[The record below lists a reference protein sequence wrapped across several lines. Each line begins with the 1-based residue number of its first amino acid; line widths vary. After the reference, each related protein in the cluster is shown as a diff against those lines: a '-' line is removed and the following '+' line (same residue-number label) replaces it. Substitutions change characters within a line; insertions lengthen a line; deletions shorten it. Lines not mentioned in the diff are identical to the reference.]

1 MKKIVSVK
9 NLIILLKFLIILN
22 EINLRKNQE
31 EDLYVF
37 LNISNIICNQSNYI
51 TSFTMKICGE
61 TEIKKSQYF
70 AFSFSDT
77 KNISHSVQ
85 CSILINNTKKVPNSN
100 ESINN
105 KDVIDISDLETH
117 LTYHS
122 ISNINYNNSNISV
135 PDNYDSDLEKDI
147 YNSSDKV
154 TNNYYSDRD
163 NNDSEIE
170 VTDNFYS
177 NIQGTHNIDSEG
189 VITENYDSNEI
200 THYIDSDT
208 IEANNYSI
216 GFKLTHNIDS
226 NNKETDNLDSNAEV
240 QDKFS
245 KNTEN
250 SSLIDFIYS
259 DIDIVPNYDK
269 DSEYFD
275 PDIEVTD
282 NFDSYIEKADNYDS
296 NVEVTYI
303 NASNIDNFYSGAQ
316 LADIKENDYFNSDI
330 EVTDKDESNIEI
342 IDNYNSDISFNN
354 TDNVYSVYEIT
365 DTFNSNTKIIYNNQ
379 SNAKSDSDEQKIKD
393 DLTDFISGDNSQL
406 DNLNNTYLE
415 ILSIMDNK
423 TNEDPQMNTSVYSSF
438 INGNNSSSEFEIID
452 NITQTYEKAQL
463 EVVIPSNQSETT
475 NHIADKEKPIPT
487 NEIKLTGNIIEK
499 NSTNYTALIE
509 TTIPFIESETRIAEI
524 KTTIPNSELKMA
536 IPIINRENIN
546 PTTEIEITSPITEL
560 EITTPKK
567 EIVPVTDTKIETNKK
582 EKDIIIPITEI
593 ETGKDEIEIIFPK
606 TEMETIINSSKNESS
621 NPTTKILNNIT
632 NSTDLTISTIP
643 NIETTIIDKIITQ
656 NIIYPINHD
665 YDFCYKAIC
674 IFNGMIKE
682 EFEVKLEDDFPI
694 FIDQFPENIFIQPL
708 LYDIT
713 TYKASKCYQVKNIF
727 KQVLK
732 FKAHDSEKKISFY
745 FISIILGKVV
755 KNEEIYVDVFLKKK
769 TQNLRNLNNLEE
781 NIALCKS
788 DYNAVPVE
796 GKEISNSYYCEIN
809 NIEKPN
815 DYFGLIFRSSS
826 DVKNIPNDTNY
837 TDPSITDTLIKE
849 GKIQDFS
856 LMVFNAISLDLN
868 KCHNTSIFTL
878 LGNINKQNDEILYFG
893 ILLFLDN
900 IKNATANCS
909 LPSGIIG
916 DINITC
922 NVLNYFYD
930 STIYIP
936 NHIIDDIKSK
946 EPILNI
952 TEFKFKGKTTC
963 QLINY
968 DTNSIDSDDVNVNPF
983 IPETNKIPTEIN
995 SDIIFRQISHL
1006 KINSSGK
1013 IITFNMIGFSFNSLE
1028 KNSYIS
1034 ISINL
1039 IKLNDKNN
1047 SERKAICTLNN
1058 DVNGNINKLALMIFE
1073 CEVNNVIDIK
1083 NVDDIRIVSSPK
1095 IKNIPVSYSIL
1106 VYAKKTDE
1114 FINQGI
1120 LLDYM
1125 EENNLT
1131 KAPPLLSN
1139 IIINATNC
1147 HEEGSFYIQAY
1158 IDSSI
1163 ERNISFYFELKNP
1176 KIDARCKIP
1185 ICEEYTIILIK
1196 CNTMDNFNKEIIQIE
1211 SKIVYDIDYNE
1222 LFYISS
1228 TESLSYINCENN
1240 MEIKKGEATKKLNAI
1255 LSFRQASKF
1264 KKDNNKYHFFLATF
1278 IKENIEYNTKITL
1291 KVKLKNEVN
1300 NTIKNVINKRKLS
1313 PSEIQNAECSVR
1325 LKTDID
1331 EIGVGAAGWDCETG
1345 ESSISDA
1352 IGLDIIGSD
1361 DISGIPD
1368 DPALIDPAQTDE
1380 LIAKGEIYDYSIEE
1394 NLNELLPIFN
1404 TLALNYSLCRNNG
1417 SFYFEGNVTS
1427 SIPKDVVFNLTL
1439 SYPETV
1445 FACRLPRTLKGQIT
1459 QIECF
1464 NRDYFENSS
1473 IIIEETVIRD
1483 GFNEFFILRNIS
1495 SGDLFITCSSTERQV
1510 NEKHYKEG
1518 FNIVT
1523 KSIINE
1529 SSSGGIGSAG
1539 LIVILVVG
1547 IFVFVGIVTLLIFI
1561 RKKNKKKLENSRKV
1575 VNSSVTSIGGSS
1587 SSSYY

>member
-9 NLIILLKFLIILN
+9 NLIILLKFFIILN

-31 EDLYVF
+31 GDLYVF
-37 LNISNIICNQSNYI
+37 LNISNIKCNQSNYI

-85 CSILINNTKKVPNSN
+85 CSILINNTKKVPNLN

-105 KDVIDISDLETH
+105 KDVIDISDLETR

-163 NNDSEIE
+163 NNDSDIE
-170 VTDNFYS
+170 VTDNLYS

-200 THYIDSDT
+200 NHYIDSDT
-208 IEANNYSI
+208 KEANNYSI

-226 NNKETDNLDSNAEV
+226 NNKETENLDSNAEV

-245 KNTEN
+245 KNAEN

-259 DIDIVPNYDK
+259 DIDIAPNYDK

-303 NASNIDNFYSGAQ
+303 NTSDIDNFYSGAQ
-316 LADIKENDYFNSDI
+316 LAVIKENEHFNSDI
-330 EVTDKDESNIEI
+330 DITDKDESNIEI

-354 TDNVYSVYEIT
+354 IDNVYSDYEIT
-365 DTFNSNTKIIYNNQ
+365 DTFNSNAKIIYNNE

-393 DLTDFISGDNSQL
+393 DLTDFISGDNNQS

-423 TNEDPQMNTSVYSSF
+423 TNEYSQMNTSVYSSF
-438 INGNNSSSEFEIID
+438 ISGNNSSSEFEIID

-463 EVVIPSNQSETT
+463 EVIIPSNQSETT
-475 NHIADKEKPIPT
+475 NHIADKEKLIPT
-487 NEIKLTGNIIEK
+487 NEIELTGNVIEK

-509 TTIPFIESETRIAEI
+509 T
-524 KTTIPNSELKMA
+524 
-536 IPIINRENIN
+536 
-546 PTTEIEITSPITEL
+546 
-560 EITTPKK
+560 
-567 EIVPVTDTKIETNKK
+567 
-582 EKDIIIPITEI
+582 
-593 ETGKDEIEIIFPK
+593 
-606 TEMETIINSSKNESS
+606 IINSPKNEST
-621 NPTTKILNNIT
+621 NPTTKILINIT

-665 YDFCYKAIC
+665 YDFCYEAIC

-815 DYFGLIFRSSS
+815 DYFGLIFSSSS
-826 DVKNIPNDTNY
+826 DVKNIPNDTNF
-837 TDPSITDTLIKE
+837 TDPLITDTLIKE

-856 LMVFNAISLDLN
+856 LMVFNAINLDFN

-893 ILLFLDN
+893 IILFLDN

-968 DTNSIDSDDVNVNPF
+968 DTNSIDSDDVHVNPF

-1013 IITFNMIGFSFNSLE
+1013 IIRFNMIGFTFNSLE

-1058 DVNGNINKLALMIFE
+1058 DANGNINKLTLMIFE
-1073 CEVNNVIDIK
+1073 CEINNVIDIK
-1083 NVDDIRIVSSPK
+1083 NVDDIRIVSSPM

-1163 ERNISFYFELKNP
+1163 ERNISFYLELKNP
-1176 KIDARCKIP
+1176 KIDVRCKIP

-1255 LSFRQASKF
+1255 FSFRQASKF

-1300 NTIKNVINKRKLS
+1300 NKINNLFNKRKLS

-1325 LKTDID
+1325 LKTDIY

-1368 DPALIDPAQTDE
+1368 VPALIDPAQTDE

-1404 TLALNYSLCRNNG
+1404 TLVLNYSLCRNNG

-1439 SYPETV
+1439 SYPESV